1 MPAVRQDGCGGYSA
15 VEARGEGGGRAGIQR
30 CPACRGDFGLSM
42 HKAALK
48 SGLTVAALLRIVSK
62 MLELLTSDAVA
73 LRMARS
79 HGQAPRPTRS

>member
-15 VEARGEGGGRAGIQR
+15 VVARGEGGGRAGIQR
-30 CPACRGDFGLSM
+30 FPACRGDFGLSV

-48 SGLTVAALLRIVSK
+48 SELTVAALLRIVSGTV
-62 MLELLTSDAVA
+62 ELLTSAAVA

-79 HGQAPRPTRS
+79 HGQAPRPTLS